1 MNQRK
6 KIPAK
11 GTRARATST
20 CPRPSASHAPLLSE
34 VLPTPVRLRVREMPN
49 RTAKSI
55 PAMHPAVSVL
65 A

>member
-11 GTRARATST
+11 GSRARATST
-20 CPRPSASHAPLLSE
+20 CPRLSASHAPLLSE
-34 VLPTPVRLRVREMPN
+34 VLPTPVRTRVAQTPN
-49 RTAKSI
+49 RTAKII
-55 PAMHPAVSVL
+55 PAMQPTVSVP